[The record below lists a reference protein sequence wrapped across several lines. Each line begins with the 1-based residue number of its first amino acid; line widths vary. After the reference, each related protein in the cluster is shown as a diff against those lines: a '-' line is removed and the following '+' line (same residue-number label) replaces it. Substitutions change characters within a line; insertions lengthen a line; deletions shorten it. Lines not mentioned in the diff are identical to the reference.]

1 VTSIEAPVTLSD
13 LDDMESAFVTNAA
26 VGIRPVRSIDH
37 STLPEDPPVLELL
50 RHLYLSIPEEEL

>member
-1 VTSIEAPVTLSD
+1 MTLSD